1 MRPLLSALAAFGA
14 LGCLDYGK
22 VDDAKA
28 PGDLLGM
35 YAVSGEL
42 DESSCGE
49 GALGA
54 GKTWAFDVKLT
65 RYQRDLYW
73 LNGREAIVGS
83 IAQDGRS
90 FTFESGIEVEVS
102 KAERG
107 RAACRVARDDAAVG
121 VLSDSGTDVES
132 FEGKLEF
139 TYREL
144 ADSDCSNWIGTPGAV
159 SKLPCSISYR
169 MAAERQDEPSKR

>member
-1 MRPLLSALAAFGA
+1 MAAC
-14 LGCLDYGK
+14 LVSGCLDYGK

-35 YAVSGEL
+35 YAVSGRL

-54 GKTWAFDVKLT
+54 SKTWAFDVKLT
-65 RYQRDLYW
+65 RYNRDLYW
-73 LNGREAIVGS
+73 LNGREAIVGD

-90 FTFESGIEVEVS
+90 FTFESGIQVEVS
-102 KAERG
+102 PAERG
-107 RAACRVARDDAAVG
+107 RDACRIARDDTAAG

-139 TYREL
+139 GYREL
-144 ADSDCSNWIGTPGAV
+144 EGSDCSSWIGTSGAV
-159 SKLPCSISYR
+159 AKLPCSMSYD
-169 MAAERQDEPSKR
+169 MSAERRDED